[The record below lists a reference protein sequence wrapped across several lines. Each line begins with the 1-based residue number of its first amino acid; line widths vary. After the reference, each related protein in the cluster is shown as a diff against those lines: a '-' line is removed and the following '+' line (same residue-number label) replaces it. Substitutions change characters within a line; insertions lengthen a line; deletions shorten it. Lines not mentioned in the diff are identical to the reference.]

1 MVAAATSWRISA
13 TVLVTLLKSGK
24 RDDVNRRDIKMVY
37 RSTEDLIHACKFGRI
52 AYSITTSQVDCP
64 SNGFIKPSIYFAYN
78 KTCCT
83 VLTTNFQH
91 GRSYKGL
98 IKPAVN

>member
-1 MVAAATSWRISA
+1 VVAAATSWRISA

-83 VLTTNFQH
+83 VLLQISNMGDH
-91 GRSYKGL
+91 
-98 IKPAVN
+98 IKD